1 VLAYNRGGALETVVD
16 GETGLFFG
24 GKSVEE
30 LEQALERFEA
40 WLPDFE
46 PAAAVRQAERFRPEV
61 FRDGLMAAIQQAVAG
76 TARGTMGKGPA
87 WT

>member
-1 VLAYNRGGALETVVD
+1 
-16 GETGLFFG
+16 
-24 GKSVEE
+24 VEE

-61 FRDGLMAAIQQAVAG
+61 FREGFMAAVNQAVAG
-76 TARGTMGKGPA
+76 TASALQGKGPA
-87 WT
+87 WI